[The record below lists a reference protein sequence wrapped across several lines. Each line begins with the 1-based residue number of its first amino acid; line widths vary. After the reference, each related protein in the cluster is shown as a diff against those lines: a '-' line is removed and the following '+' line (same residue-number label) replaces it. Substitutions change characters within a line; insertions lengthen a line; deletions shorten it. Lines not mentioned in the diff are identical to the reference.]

1 MQKKKI
7 INKKHIPSYSVCR
20 KWGKLKVIN
29 FSHFNEYLN
38 EMNFPIWV
46 MKKQKIGIKKPFAEY
61 IGKITIDEYMAMKPK
76 TYKYIWSCILHAG
89 TCTSKIT
96 DWDYYRNIEQ
106 EIKQLSELAS
116 KYKGKIDKEL

>member
-1 MQKKKI
+1 MNKKKI
-7 INKKHIPSYSVCR
+7 INKNHIPSYCECR
-20 KWGKLKVIN
+20 KWGNIKVVN

-46 MKKQKIGIKKPFAEY
+46 MKKQEIGIKKPFAEY
-61 IGKITIDEYMAMKPK
+61 ISKMNIKEYMSMKPK
-76 TYKYIWSCILHAG
+76 TYKYGWSCILHAG

-96 DWDYYRNIEQ
+96 DWDYYRNVEQ